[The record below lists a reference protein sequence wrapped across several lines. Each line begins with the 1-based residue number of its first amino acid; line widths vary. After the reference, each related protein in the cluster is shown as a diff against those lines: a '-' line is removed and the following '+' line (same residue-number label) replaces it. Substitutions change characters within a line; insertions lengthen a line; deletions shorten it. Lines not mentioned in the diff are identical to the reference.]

1 MKMTICKVVP
11 RECSVLS
18 SDDVEEKGWPDL
30 VFSLF
35 GRKRFSTYLF
45 SVIGFRSFSFGFCLY
60 SYVFLKT
67 ECNGILAFAPSD
79 SMLIINIFCVY
90 NISGWC

>member
-1 MKMTICKVVP
+1 MKTTICKVVP

-45 SVIGFRSFSFGFCLY
+45 SVIGFRGSSFGL
-60 SYVFLKT
+60 SVF
-67 ECNGILAFAPSD
+67 ILMF
-79 SMLIINIFCVY
+79 F
-90 NISGWC
+90 